1 MDKRIHDAFY
11 NEELTKVIED
21 IPVKTGDPESVTI
34 TGINIMAIDPEL
46 KLPYC
51 GTASIYYVPRNLAV
65 FENYDLIR
73 AITMMTMVEP
83 VSQKVLC
90 GKIGLFLK
98 NKLNPFQYIIS
109 IEAKHL
115 DIINRKSY
123 KICTMSQFSDKEM
136 SIDPTQ
142 MQYFINKDEK

>member
-73 AITMMTMVEP
+73 AITMMTMIILPKGSRQACVRNC
-83 VSQKVLC
+83 VSHKSPDMGCSMTMQKVC
-90 GKIGLFLK
+90 
-98 NKLNPFQYIIS
+98 
-109 IEAKHL
+109 
-115 DIINRKSY
+115 
-123 KICTMSQFSDKEM
+123 
-136 SIDPTQ
+136 
-142 MQYFINKDEK
+142 